1 MSLAEVQ
8 SRTAELDA
16 RLRQLS
22 GLRAAAGLPTVVAG
36 SGAAAAGTAASS
48 GSSGSSGSPGASG
61 GSGTGAF
68 ASQLAQALTP
78 ASASPRAAA
87 SPASSPAS
95 SAASSSSSSGTVTR
109 SRDAQAPSSPTAG
122 PRSAVTGEQVVALA
136 KKHLGT
142 PYEWG
147 GESPGGFD
155 CSGLIQWTYSKFG
168 VDLPR
173 VSTDQARAGRAV
185 TPAQARPG
193 DLVFFERGRVDH
205 IGLYAGGGKWVVAP
219 KTGDVVKVQDVDLKA
234 ATTIRRVLPDSA
246 PRATT
251 PSPASA
257 STELPGLP
265 AAGRR
270 YADDI
275 LAAARKEGV
284 DPKLLAAV
292 AWSESGFRAG
302 ARSPAGA
309 VGLMQLMPRTA
320 AGLGVDPTDP
330 VQALRGG
337 ARYLSQQLK
346 AFGGREELALAAYNA
361 GPGAVRK
368 HGGIPP
374 YAETQAYVKTVLNRY
389 AALGG
394 QA

>member
-16 RLRQLS
+16 RLRQLHGS
-22 GLRAAAGLPTVVAG
+22 RAVAGLPAAIGGTGTAGTGSASTAASGSSAPAAPTDGFASRLAAALGPATPAG
-36 SGAAAAGTAASS
+36 STSRTRGAQAPAAGTR
-48 GSSGSSGSPGASG
+48 G
-61 GSGTGAF
+61 
-68 ASQLAQALTP
+68 
-78 ASASPRAAA
+78 
-87 SPASSPAS
+87 
-95 SAASSSSSSGTVTR
+95 
-109 SRDAQAPSSPTAG
+109 
-122 PRSAVTGEQVVALA
+122 AVTGEQVVAMA

-155 CSGLIQWTYSKFG
+155 CSGLIQWTYDQFG

-185 TPAQARPG
+185 RPEDARPG

-219 KTGDVVKVQDVDLKA
+219 KTGDVVKVQDVDLRA
-234 ATTIRRVLPDSA
+234 ATTIRRVLPEPA
-246 PRATT
+246 ARTQG
-251 PSPASA
+251 SPATA
-257 STELPGLP
+257 AAQALPGLP

-275 LAAARKEGV
+275 VAAGRREGV
-284 DPKLLAAV
+284 DPRLLAAV
-292 AWSESGFRAG
+292 AWSESGFQAG

-330 VQALRGG
+330 QQALRGG
-337 ARYLSQQLK
+337 ARYLAQQLK
-346 AFGGREELALAAYNA
+346 AFGGREDLALAAYNA

-374 YAETQAYVKTVLNRY
+374 YAETQAYVRTVLSRY
-389 AALGG
+389 SSLGG
-394 QA
+394 SA